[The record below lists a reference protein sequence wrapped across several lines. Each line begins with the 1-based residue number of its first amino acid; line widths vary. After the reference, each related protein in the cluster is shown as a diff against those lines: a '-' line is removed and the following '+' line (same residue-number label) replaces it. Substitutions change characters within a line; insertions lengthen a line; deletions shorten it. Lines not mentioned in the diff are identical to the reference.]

1 MQNQVQKD
9 LKHNVVFNICDGAF
23 FGFAVGL
30 ASYTTII
37 PLFVA
42 TMTNSATLIGLI
54 PAIHNMGWQLPQL
67 LMAKRISKMEHIK
80 PTVMMLTIHERAP
93 IFFLALIGLLLPVIG
108 SKIGLILTFAVLIWQ
123 GLGAGITANT
133 WQIMITKIIPG
144 DLRATFFGGQSA
156 AANMLSSLGAVLA
169 GVLLKRI
176 SPPWDFASCFFV
188 ASGLYVV
195 SWFFL
200 KQTRE
205 PINQLEIEP
214 VPTQP
219 LWQDVIL
226 ILKTDKIF
234 RNFLIS
240 RFVSQFGMMAYAF
253 YTVFAV
259 KHLGMNTITA
269 GVMTSILLITQVL
282 ANPVLGRIADKWS
295 RKWVLVLGSAI
306 SALSALL
313 ALLIKQPDLFVLVFI
328 MMGIGNT
335 AFWTIG
341 LTISLEFGTKKQR
354 PTYVGMA
361 NSLIA
366 PSTILAPLLGGFLA
380 DSFSYS
386 ITFIVS
392 AIFGVISMITLALLV
407 KDPQRENHHKSNS
420 TNLDSE

>member
-1 MQNQVQKD
+1 MQNQGQKD
-9 LKHNVVFNICDGAF
+9 LKHNIIFNIGDGAF
-23 FGFAVGL
+23 FGFAIGF

-42 TMTNSATLIGLI
+42 TMTGSATLIGLI

-93 IFFLALIGLLLPVIG
+93 IFFLALIGLLLPIIG
-108 SKIGLILTFAVLIWQ
+108 SNVGLLLTFAVLIWQ
-123 GLGAGITANT
+123 GLGAGLTANA
-133 WQIMITKIIPG
+133 WQIMVTKIIPG

-156 AANMLSSLGAVLA
+156 AANLLASLGAVLA
-169 GVLLKRI
+169 GVMLKMI
-176 SPPWDFASCFFV
+176 APPWDFASCFFV
-188 ASGLYVV
+188 ASGLYVI

-205 PINQLEIEP
+205 PIKQLEYDP
-214 VPTQP
+214 VQTQP
-219 LWQDVIL
+219 LWQNVL
-226 ILKTDKIF
+226 HILKTDRLF

-240 RFVSQFGMMAYAF
+240 RFVSQFGMMAFAF

-259 KHLGMNTITA
+259 KKMGMSTITA
-269 GVMTSILLITQVL
+269 GVMTSILMITQVV

-295 RKWVLVLGSAI
+295 RKWVLVIGSAVSSI
-306 SALSALL
+306 SAVL
-313 ALLIKQPDLFVLVFI
+313 ALLIKQPDLFALVFI
-328 MMGIGNT
+328 LMGIGGT

-341 LTISLEFGTKKQR
+341 LTISLEFGTEEQR

-366 PSTILAPLLGGFLA
+366 PSAILAPLLGGFLA
-380 DSFSYS
+380 DSFGYPV
-386 ITFIVS
+386 TFIAS
-392 AIFGVISMITLALLV
+392 AIFGLISMLTLAALV
-407 KDPQRENHHKSNS
+407 NDPHREHHHR
-420 TNLDSE
+420 SEKA

>member
-1 MQNQVQKD
+1 MQSQVQKD
-9 LKHNVVFNICDGAF
+9 LKHNITFNILDGAF

-42 TMTNSATLIGLI
+42 TMTSSATLIGLI

-67 LMAKRISKMEHIK
+67 LMAKRVSKMERIK

-93 IFFLALIGLLLPVIG
+93 IFALALIGLLLPVIG
-108 SKIGLILTFAVLIWQ
+108 SNTGLVLTFAVLIWQ
-123 GLGAGITANT
+123 GLGAGITANA

-156 AANMLSSLGAVLA
+156 AANLLASLGAVLA
-169 GVLLKRI
+169 GIMLKI
-176 SPPWDFASCFFV
+176 IAPPWDFASCFFV
-188 ASGLYVV
+188 AAGLYVI

-205 PINQLEIEP
+205 PLRHVETEGIL
-214 VPTQP
+214 TRP
-219 LWQDVIL
+219 LWHDVIH
-226 ILKTDKIF
+226 ILQVDSVF

-240 RFVSQFGMMAYAF
+240 RFVSQFGMMAFAF
-253 YTVFAV
+253 YIVFAV

-269 GVMTSILLITQVL
+269 GVMTSILLITQVI

-295 RKWVLVLGSAI
+295 RKWILVLGSAF
-306 SALSALL
+306 SAMSAVL
-313 ALLIKQPDLFVLVFI
+313 ALLIKQTDLFAFVFI
-328 MMGIGNT
+328 LMGIGGT

-341 LTISLEFGTKKQR
+341 LTISLEFGTDDQR

-361 NSLIA
+361 NTLIA

-380 DSFSYS
+380 DTLGYPV
-386 ITFIVS
+386 TFITS
-392 AIFGVISMITLALLV
+392 AIFGLISVITMSILV
-407 KDPQRENHHKSNS
+407 KDPRRDAAFKP
-420 TNLDSE
+420 DKA

>member
-1 MQNQVQKD
+1 MQNQVHKD
-9 LKHNVVFNICDGAF
+9 LKHNIFFNIFDGAF

-93 IFFLALIGLLLPVIG
+93 IFALALIGLLLPIIG
-108 SKIGLILTFAVLIWQ
+108 STTGLILTFAVLIWQ
-123 GLGAGITANT
+123 GLGAGITANA

-156 AANMLSSLGAVLA
+156 AANLLASLGAVLA
-169 GVLLKRI
+169 GIMLKEI
-176 SPPWDFASCFFV
+176 APPWDFASCFFV
-188 ASGLYVV
+188 ASGLYVI

-205 PINQLEIEP
+205 PVKQLETETEP
-214 VPTQP
+214 VQTQP
-219 LWQDVIL
+219 LWNDVID
-226 ILKTDKIF
+226 ILKTDKVF
-234 RNFLIS
+234 RSFLIS
-240 RFVSQFGMMAYAF
+240 RFVSQFGMMAFAF

-259 KHLGMNTITA
+259 KHLGMNTITV
-269 GVMTSILLITQVL
+269 GIMTSILMVTQVV
-282 ANPVLGRIADKWS
+282 ANPLLGRIADKWS
-295 RKWVLVLGSAI
+295 RKWVLVLGSAV
-306 SALSALL
+306 SALSAIL

-328 MMGIGNT
+328 LMGIGGT

-341 LTISLEFGTKKQR
+341 LTISLEFGTETQR

-361 NSLIA
+361 NTLIA
-366 PSTILAPLLGGFLA
+366 PSAILAPLFGGFLA
-380 DSFSYS
+380 DSFGYPV
-386 ITFIVS
+386 TFMTS
-392 AIFGVISMITLALLV
+392 AIFGVISMVTLSLLV
-407 KDPQRENHHKSNS
+407 KDPHRESIKYPKQI
-420 TNLDSE
+420 

>member
-1 MQNQVQKD
+1 MQNQIQKD
-9 LKHNVVFNICDGAF
+9 LKHNIFFNISDGAF
-23 FGFAVGL
+23 FGFALGF

-42 TMTNSATLIGLI
+42 TMTPSATLIGLI

-67 LMAKRISKMEHIK
+67 LMAKRISKLERIK
-80 PTVMMLTIHERAP
+80 PTVMMLTIQERAP
-93 IFFLALIGLLLPVIG
+93 IFALALIGLLLPFFG

-123 GLGAGITANT
+123 GLGAGLTANA

-156 AANMLSSLGAVLA
+156 ASNLLASLGAVLA
-169 GVLLKRI
+169 GIMLKTI
-176 SPPWDFASCFFV
+176 APPWDYASCFFV
-188 ASGLYVV
+188 ASGLYVI

-205 PINQLEIEP
+205 PQKIVEIDP
-214 VPTQP
+214 IQTKP
-219 LWQDVIL
+219 LWQDVIH
-226 ILKTDKIF
+226 ILKTDGLF

-240 RFVSQFGMMAYAF
+240 RFVSQFGMMAFAF

-259 KHLGMNTITA
+259 KQLGMNTITA
-269 GVMTSILLITQVL
+269 GVMTSILMITQVI
-282 ANPVLGRIADKWS
+282 ANPLLGRIADKWS

-306 SALSALL
+306 SAFSAVL
-313 ALLIKQPDLFVLVFI
+313 ALVIKQPDLFVLVFI
-328 MMGIGNT
+328 LMGIGGT

-341 LTISLEFGTKKQR
+341 LTISLEFGTEEQR

-366 PSTILAPLLGGFLA
+366 PSAILAPLLGGFLA
-380 DSFSYS
+380 DSFGYPV
-386 ITFIVS
+386 TFIAS
-392 AIFGVISMITLALLV
+392 AIFGLISMLTLAVLV
-407 KDPQRENHHKSNS
+407 NDPHRDFRHRPKKV
-420 TNLDSE
+420 